1 MPISF
6 AIKRNKEWVEIAGA
20 FQSGEGDDAVNHP
33 VGWLEATSD
42 KERAAVGVVAI
53 VEPTPPAPG
62 LRVIG
67 SRLLDHAGV
76 PTRIYDTEPSPA
88 AVPQT
93 VTPRQLRLAL
103 LGAGKLAQVQALIDS
118 GQAPPEAV
126 ISWEYA
132 TEFLRTD
139 PMLNQLA
146 SAVQP
151 SLTSDEIDQLFVAAA
166 QIP

>member
-1 MPISF
+1 MTY
-6 AIKRNKEWVEIAGA
+6 AIKRDGQWIEISGD
-20 FQSGEGDDAVNHP
+20 FKSGEDEDAVNHP
-33 VGWLEATSD
+33 YGWAQAASD
-42 KERAAVGVVAI
+42 DERASIGVASI
-53 VEPTPPAPG
+53 VEPSPPAPG
-62 LRVIG
+62 LRIIG
-67 SRLLDHAGV
+67 TRLIDEDGA
-76 PTRIYDTEPSPA
+76 PTRIYDTEPVTTP
-88 AVPQT
+88 VPQI

-118 GQAPPEAV
+118 GNAPPEAV

-151 SLTSDEIDQLFVAAA
+151 PLTSDEIDQLFVAAA